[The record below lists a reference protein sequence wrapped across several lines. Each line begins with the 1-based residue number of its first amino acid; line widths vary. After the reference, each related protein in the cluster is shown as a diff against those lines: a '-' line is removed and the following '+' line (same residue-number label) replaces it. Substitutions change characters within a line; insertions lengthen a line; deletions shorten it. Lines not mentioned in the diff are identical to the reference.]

1 MRVEVANRM
10 GGGVHR
16 MKHLCLRMMGGS
28 MDDSLFCSRL
38 IGGGSADDAFVF
50 VVDME
55 WHSQEC
61 VVVFTYDGAA

>member
-1 MRVEVANRM
+1 
-10 GGGVHR
+10 
-16 MKHLCLRMMGGS
+16 